1 MNKNLLKVLTVGALV
16 LTLSACNGKKNNGG
30 DSPDTPVGPEGHGD
44 YTIEEVFELD
54 GAKFKYEGE
63 EVTVKN
69 VCVYSAIDKMLLVG
83 YDGTQGKHPG
93 TQKLK
98 GFEVELETAPTW
110 DSNSP
115 TNGVYADVNVKGT
128 LTDVNGRP
136 VLKNGSVEINSEAYY
151 DGEGNRTADGSQMSC
166 GYYDLTNH
174 MDEEALLEERD
185 EWNGHFGRSASGVF
199 IEAVFQ
205 VASKPTSFS
214 ADEASSFYLV
224 FPGENTDGADEENEY
239 RIYAELP
246 AGLTRNVKS
255 NAAGAQAGDKIP
267 AYQWY
272 ENFFGTLS
280 VGDYV
285 LVDAMTRFDSTKGGM
300 GLFMDQMFS
309 IGYSEKTDPVEGI
322 ITTWAEIASQFEGK
336 YTTDVPDLALE
347 DQGVFSYG
355 FSNLYANNVEDV
367 WSEDSS
373 WILVNHKTAGA
384 FQAQF
389 KCGMSGVESTREKL
403 QTKLLAAS
411 YTLDTTVELEEG
423 EFIYVL
429 TEADVP
435 VAEVLLVEASDYVL
449 VTFIGLR
456 PTEEFSTF
464 AAACTALEAKASA
477 SASKELH
484 IDMPELPTAVGEGL
498 TNATLAWASEK
509 DFEGV
514 LQYTIS
520 LEFAAGTFTT
530 DEAWEGFIDDME
542 ASMISTSEYADGF
555 EVPGLLAE
563 GLCLETYNVLIEW
576 DLDTDEDA
584 EYCGATMYVFFD
596 VTGTD
601 DQTIFDCRADSVW
614 DEDLYYLFA
623 WYKLDAYGFGTR
635 CYQGLAT
642 GEYVF
647 DCSNTVTGLSFFQ
660 AAAQTA
666 YLQKYI
672 LSCVPKC
679 ATEVTAPTASDA
691 AGDPYLA
698 KYRAQYVDVLAP
710 AAGTKD
716 YVGVYELNGSAGAK
730 VKITVAS
737 YALGYNGANYCSFY
751 IAFETVTP
759 A

>member
-1 MNKNLLKVLTVGALV
+1 MNKNLLKVLTIGALA
-16 LTLSACNGKKNNGG
+16 LTLGACNTKGKSGGG

-83 YDGTQGKHPG
+83 YDGSQGKHPG
-93 TQKLK
+93 TSKLK
-98 GFEVELETAPTW
+98 GFEVELGEAPTW
-110 DSNSP
+110 DPESP

-128 LTDVNGRP
+128 LTNVNGRP

-322 ITTWAEIASQFEGK
+322 ITTWAEIASQFDGK

-373 WILVNHKTAGA
+373 WILPAHKTAGA
-384 FQAQF
+384 FQTQF
-389 KCGMSGVESTREKL
+389 KCGMSKVESIREKL
-403 QTKLLAAS
+403 QAKLVAAGFE
-411 YTLDTTVELEEG
+411 LDDTVEVGEG
-423 EFIYVL
+423 EFIYVQK
-429 TEADVP
+429 EASTV
-435 VAEVLLVEASDYVL
+435 VAEVALGEASDYVL
-449 VTFIGLR
+449 VTFIGTR
-456 PTEEFSTF
+456 PTEEFATF
-464 AAACTALEAKASA
+464 AEACSSLEGKASA
-477 SASKELH
+477 SAGSELY
-484 IDMPELPTAVGEGL
+484 IDMPALPAAAAAGL
-498 TNATLAWASEK
+498 ESATLAWASEK
-509 DFEGV
+509 DFEDV
-514 LQYTIS
+514 LQYSIE
-520 LEFAAGTFTT
+520 LQFAAGTFTT

-542 ASMISTSEYADGF
+542 ASMISVSEYAADY
-555 EVPGLLAE
+555 ELPALLAE
-563 GLCLETYNVLIEW
+563 GLCLPTYNVLVEW
-576 DLDTDEDA
+576 DLDVNEDY
-584 EYCGATMYVFFD
+584 EYVGATMYVFFD
-596 VTGTD
+596 LSTTGYLYN
-601 DQTIFDCRADSVW
+601 CGADSVW
-614 DEDLYYLFA
+614 DEDMYYA
-623 WYKLDAYGFGTR
+623 YAYDKIDANGLGTY
-635 CYQGLAT
+635 CYEGLT
-642 GEYVF
+642 DNEYVF
-647 DCSNTVTGLSFFQ
+647 DVSNMITRTSLYPSGYQ
-660 AAAQTA
+660 AAFVKV
-666 YLQKYI
+666 LK
-672 LSCVPKC
+672 SCVPAC
-679 ATEVTAPTASDA
+679 ANQIQDVTESAA
-691 AGDPYLA
+691 AGDPYVA
-698 KYRAQYVDVLAP
+698 KYYPAYVEALAP
-710 AAGTKD
+710 ASGQKD
-716 YVGVYELNGSAGAK
+716 YKGVYELNGAAGAK
-730 VKITVAS
+730 IRLTLQCYGIS
-737 YALGYNGANYCSFY
+737 YSGTAYCSVY
-751 IAFETVTP
+751 LAFETVTP
-759 A
+759 AP